1 MNYDEF
7 KKAVTLKFMDFMPD
21 KYQEMELCIN
31 PVYKINESLDA
42 ISLNSGK
49 GRCVSPTLYINDMYD
64 TYVETGNLSETLR
77 KAAEAMDMAF
87 GKIPSEM
94 NIDLNANAKDNIIFQ
109 VVNTEQNKKLLNNV
123 PHREFLDLSIIYRL
137 VIKVDKFEMY
147 STIIFNPIAEQYNMS
162 EEELFNCAIENTERI
177 LKPTVMSMHEFVKK
191 LVAGREIPVEM
202 EDIVHMMY
210 EAPDDKMLWVLS
222 NEKRL
227 DGASCIL
234 YENLLHKLAERL
246 GTNLYIIPASINE
259 CIAVSTN
266 MADLS
271 ELEKMV
277 RVINVNNLDLKDKLS
292 DHVYLYDKVLRKLTF
307 ATESVD
313 RSIEI

>member
-94 NIDLNANAKDNIIFQ
+94 NINFNAKDNIIFQ
-109 VVNTEQNKKLLNNV
+109 VVNTEQNKKLLNTI

-137 VIKVDKFEMY
+137 VIKMDKFEMY
-147 STIIFNPIAEQYNMS
+147 SAILSNQIAEQYNMS

-177 LKPTVMSMHEFVKK
+177 LKPTVMSMHEFV
-191 LVAGREIPVEM
+191 AGREMPVEM
-202 EDIVHMMY
+202 ADIVHMMC
-210 EAPDDKMLWVLS
+210 EAPDDKILWVLS

-227 DGASCIL
+227 DGAGCIL
-234 YENLLHKLAERL
+234 YENLLHKLAERI
-246 GTNLYIIPASINE
+246 GTNLYIIPASMNE
-259 CIAVSTN
+259 CIVVSTN

-271 ELEKMV
+271 ELEKLV
-277 RVINVNNLDLKDKLS
+277 RVINANELDLKDKLS
-292 DHVYLYDKVLRKLTF
+292 DRVYLYDKVLRKLTF